1 MNTSKEILMHDLNP
15 QQKEALMY
23 ISSPLLVFAGAGS
36 GKTRVIAHKFSYLNK
51 VKKIPSDSIF
61 TVTFTNKAAN
71 EMKHRIR
78 SLLDKDLNGAWI
90 GTFHSQCSRI
100 LRREIPALGYA
111 NNFSIYDED
120 DQCTLIR
127 HILKEFKI
135 YEALS
140 RGIVSRISFLKS
152 SLIGPEKFLASGE
165 GFGFDEKLAKVYVR
179 YQDEL
184 NRSNALDFDD
194 LIMLT
199 VKLFTENPKILGR
212 YQQKLSYILV
222 DEFQDTN
229 FAQYYLLKLLASS
242 HKKICV
248 VGDDDQ
254 SIYKFRG
261 ANVSNILNFEHDFPG
276 AKLIKL
282 EQNYRSTQHILNV
295 SGAVISR
302 NLRRQSKKLWT
313 EKGSGEKVHFCWF
326 RTYEDEA
333 RCTAKA
339 IKEYYLKGAFNY
351 RDFAVLYRVNLQS
364 RALEDAMRDEGIPYR
379 ILGGISFYQRKE
391 IKDIISYMRVAFNR
405 ADNVSFRRII
415 NTPPRGIGAAI
426 LNRIEQDA
434 KKKSLPLFD
443 TVKSNLRGD
452 HFTQAVKAKL
462 ADFIKMIERV
472 SSAKYK
478 SAADMVRT
486 MYEKSGYAEV
496 LDEERLKNI
505 EELISSAEGMDIKE
519 FLDRVS
525 LITSF
530 DDTCGED
537 CISLMTL
544 HNAKGLEFPVV
555 FIIGIEEGVLPYF
568 KAMKNE
574 EEIAEERRLFYVGM
588 TRAQD
593 VLWLTGATKRR
604 LYAKFQDQEPSRFL
618 RDIPRECCHWIDK
631 ISGHHA
637 VKVTQVK
644 KDGHLRD
651 GFSFYNA
658 GCRVKHPAWGVGVV
672 RDCYGD
678 GDDQKVMVNFPNF
691 GVKRLAVR
699 FANLEKM

>member
-51 VKKIPSDSIF
+51 VKKIPTDSIF

-71 EMKHRIR
+71 EMKDRIR

-135 YEALS
+135 YEALAK
-140 RGIVSRISFLKS
+140 GIVSRISFLKS
-152 SLIGPEKFLASGE
+152 SLIGPEKFLASGD

-199 VKLFTENPKILGR
+199 VKLFTDNPKILGR

-242 HKKICV
+242 HKNICV

-313 EKGSGEKVHFCWF
+313 ERGSGEKVHFCWF

-339 IKEYYLKGAFNY
+339 IKEYYLKGAYNY

-379 ILGGISFYQRKE
+379 ILGGISFYRRKE
-391 IKDIISYMRVAFNR
+391 IKDIIAYMRVAFNR
-405 ADNVSFRRII
+405 GDNVSFRRII

-496 LDEERLKNI
+496 LDEERVKNI

-530 DDTCGED
+530 DDTCGEE

-588 TRAQD
+588 TRAKD

-631 ISGHHA
+631 ISGHLA
-637 VKVTQVK
+637 VKVTHVK

>member
-51 VKKIPSDSIF
+51 VKKIPADSIL

-120 DQCTLIR
+120 DQCTLVR

-333 RCTAKA
+333 RCTAKGLLITGILQYCTVSTCNQGLSKTPCVMRGSPTVFSA
-339 IKEYYLKGAFNY
+339 VSAFI
-351 RDFAVLYRVNLQS
+351 RGRKS
-364 RALEDAMRDEGIPYR
+364 K
-379 ILGGISFYQRKE
+379 IL
-391 IKDIISYMRVAFNR
+391 
-405 ADNVSFRRII
+405 
-415 NTPPRGIGAAI
+415 
-426 LNRIEQDA
+426 
-434 KKKSLPLFD
+434 
-443 TVKSNLRGD
+443 
-452 HFTQAVKAKL
+452 
-462 ADFIKMIERV
+462 
-472 SSAKYK
+472 
-478 SAADMVRT
+478 
-486 MYEKSGYAEV
+486 
-496 LDEERLKNI
+496 
-505 EELISSAEGMDIKE
+505 
-519 FLDRVS
+519 S
-525 LITSF
+525 LICVSPST
-530 DDTCGED
+530 
-537 CISLMTL
+537 
-544 HNAKGLEFPVV
+544 
-555 FIIGIEEGVLPYF
+555 EGT
-568 KAMKNE
+568 M
-574 EEIAEERRLFYVGM
+574 
-588 TRAQD
+588 
-593 VLWLTGATKRR
+593 
-604 LYAKFQDQEPSRFL
+604 
-618 RDIPRECCHWIDK
+618 
-631 ISGHHA
+631 
-637 VKVTQVK
+637 
-644 KDGHLRD
+644 
-651 GFSFYNA
+651 
-658 GCRVKHPAWGVGVV
+658 
-672 RDCYGD
+672 
-678 GDDQKVMVNFPNF
+678 
-691 GVKRLAVR
+691 
-699 FANLEKM
+699 

>member
-1 MNTSKEILMHDLNP
+1 MKTSKEILMHDLNP

-51 VKKIPSDSIF
+51 VKKIPTDSIF

-71 EMKHRIR
+71 EMKDRIR

-100 LRREIPALGYA
+100 LRREIPALGCA

-135 YEALS
+135 YEALAK
-140 RGIVSRISFLKS
+140 GIVSRISFLKS
-152 SLIGPEKFLASGE
+152 SLIGPEKFLASGD

-199 VKLFTENPKILGR
+199 VKLFTDNPKILGR

-313 EKGSGEKVHFCWF
+313 ERGSGEKVHFCWF

-339 IKEYYLKGAFNY
+339 IKEYYLKGAYNY

-391 IKDIISYMRVAFNR
+391 IKDIIAYMRVAFNR
-405 ADNVSFRRII
+405 GDNVSFRRII

-434 KKKSLPLFD
+434 KKKSLSLFD

-478 SAADMVRT
+478 STADMVRT

-496 LDEERLKNI
+496 LDEERVKNI

-530 DDTCGED
+530 DDTCGEE

-588 TRAQD
+588 TRAKD
-593 VLWLTGATKRR
+593 VLWLTGANKRR

-618 RDIPRECCHWIDK
+618 RDIPREWCHWIDK
-631 ISGHHA
+631 ISGHPA
-637 VKVTQVK
+637 VKVTHVK

-658 GCRVKHPAWGVGVV
+658 GCRVKHPAWGIGVV